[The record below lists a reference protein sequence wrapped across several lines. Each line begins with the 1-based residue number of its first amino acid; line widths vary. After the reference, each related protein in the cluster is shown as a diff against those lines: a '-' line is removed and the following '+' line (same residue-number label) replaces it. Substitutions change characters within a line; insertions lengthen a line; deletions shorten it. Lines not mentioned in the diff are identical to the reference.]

1 VIPRYLNC
9 VEKAG
14 GAESIRS
21 KWEQTNGTFSNYVNG
36 YSNTY
41 QNGYN
46 NVSYRHRE
54 EAVIGQAVVPNI
66 ANTTVNTNTNNN
78 TITNTNYSVDNKNS
92 NVVNNQT
99 TI

>member
-14 GAESIRS
+14 GAQSIRS

-41 QNGYN
+41 KNGYH
-46 NVSYRHRE
+46 NVSYRHR
-54 EAVIGQAVVPNI
+54 EAVIGQAVVPNMF
-66 ANTTVNTNTNNN
+66 NTTFNTNTNNN
-78 TITNTNYSVDNKNS
+78 TINNTNYSVDYKNS

>member
-1 VIPRYLNC
+1 MIPRYLNC

-14 GAESIRS
+14 GAQSIKI
-21 KWEQTNGTFSNYVNG
+21 KWEQTNGNFSNYVNG
-36 YSNTY
+36 YSNAY

-46 NVSYRHRE
+46 NVSYNHKD

-66 ANTTVNTNTNNN
+66 VNTTANNNN
-78 TITNTNYSVDNKNS
+78 TITNTNYSLGNTNS
-92 NVVNNQT
+92 NLVNNQS